1 MKLSRIVVAMIAA
14 VIIASCSENREE
26 PQPQLSSA
34 KELTS
39 FGFTASDNAGL
50 QRTCRGTKI
59 DRTFNV
65 TVPIGYPLD
74 ALRADFTVSKGAR
87 LLVGTEQLETG
98 ATAADYSALVTL
110 TVVAEDG
117 SKATYYAD
125 VRNGVHQIDDKVFA
139 FMKKYAI
146 PGVSVSIGDAGKLVY
161 SRGYGYACVET
172 HERMESDYMFRLA
185 SVTKQFTS
193 MCIQRLIDDGK
204 LSLDDRPFAK
214 GGILADDYP
223 QHKPQCEQI
232 TVRNLLEHTSG
243 WSSSFD
249 PMFSSTTSGFTSEQT
264 VEYSLRNIDFAA
276 ETGTKYSYS
285 NLGYC
290 ILGRII
296 EKLSGQSYEEYLH
309 EAVLDRVGTTDIRI
323 GSTGQSNRYPRET
336 VYYSQSGTNG
346 YGNNMVRLD
355 ACAGLIAS
363 TEELVRVLLSIDG
376 RDDYPEIFP
385 ASTLDRMFTP
395 SEVSP
400 HRYAL
405 GWRVNHTLYYKGC
418 AYHSGNLAGT
428 AAFWVRGGD
437 GHHTA
442 LLCNS
447 RNYDSNFDNDHYTLA
462 NDLHSYRALPEEDL
476 FNK

>member
-1 MKLSRIVVAMIAA
+1 MKFCRIVVAITAA
-14 VIIASCSENREE
+14 LIIASCSDKREDE
-26 PQPQLSSA
+26 PQQLSSA
-34 KELTS
+34 KELNS
-39 FGFTASDNAGL
+39 FGFTTSDNPHL
-50 QRTCRGTKI
+50 QRTCRGIKI

-65 TVPIGYPLD
+65 TVPMGCPLNE
-74 ALRADFTVSKGAR
+74 LRADFTVSKGAR
-87 LLVGTEQLETG
+87 LLIGTEPLETG
-98 ATAADYSALVTL
+98 ATAADYSSLVTL

-117 SKATYYAD
+117 TKATYYAD
-125 VRNGVHQIDDKVFA
+125 VRNGVYQIDDKVFA

-146 PGVSVSIGDAGKLVY
+146 PGMSVSIGDAGKLVY

-172 HERMESDYMFRLA
+172 HERVESDYMFRLA
-185 SVTKQFTS
+185 SVSKQFTS

-204 LSLDDRPFAK
+204 LSLDDRPFAD

-243 WSSSFD
+243 WDGSFD
-249 PMFSSTTSGFTSEQT
+249 PMFSSSTSGFTSEQT
-264 VEYSLRNIDFAA
+264 VRYSLQNIDFAA
-276 ETGTKYSYS
+276 GVGTVFSYS

-296 EKLSGQSYEEYLH
+296 EKVSGQSYESYLR

-323 GSTGQSNRYPRET
+323 GSTGQSNRFDREV
-336 VYYSQSGTNG
+336 VYYSQSGMNG
-346 YGNNMVRLD
+346 YGNNMVRID
-355 ACAGLIAS
+355 ACGGLIAS
-363 TEELVRVLLSIDG
+363 TEELIRVLLSIDG

-385 ASTLDRMFTP
+385 ASTLERMFTP
-395 SEVSP
+395 SDVSP

-405 GWRVNHTLYYKGC
+405 GWRVNHTLFYKGC

-447 RNYDSNFDNDHYTLA
+447 RNYDDDFDNEHYTLA
-462 NDLHSYRALPEEDL
+462 NDLHSFRALPVEDL